1 MGDLKEIK
9 IEPEGLGHLLADGQW
24 GVPRYQRAYKWG
36 EKQVNEL
43 LYDIENAIN
52 DKQPEYFVGS
62 IVVARVSADRPEI
75 VDGQQRLATAS
86 ILLASMRD
94 FFFLDKKDP
103 ETAKIIE
110 QDYLFKQDLKTKEL
124 RPKLQLSETDH
135 DFFLRRILEPPSKDR
150 QKIKAIRESHKR
162 LLDAQRVTRQYLLDI
177 TKNINNPEEK
187 LFERISYLAE
197 KTRVI
202 WVQVPDHQNAFTI
215 FETLNDRGLDLAI
228 TDLLKNYL
236 FHKAQDRIAEVQQ
249 RWVQMFSTIETAANE
264 ETVKDYIRHHWSSR
278 HGLTREREL
287 YKDIKDTV
295 TTKTLALECA
305 DGLLEEADLFA
316 AIRNNNH
323 EFWKGYGTAARQ
335 HIYIINDILGMER
348 ITPLLLAIL
357 STFPQK
363 EVERSLKIIVSW
375 GVRWL
380 IAGGV
385 AGALEKKYSEAAVK
399 IRQKS
404 VATTKQLF
412 AEMKDLVPGDTDFD
426 KEFANAKVS
435 KAYLARYY
443 LHALERQKIG
453 EKEPELVPNA
463 NEAEVNLE
471 HVLPQNPQA
480 GTWTNFDDDAR
491 SAFTYRL
498 GNLALMKVTE
508 NVQAGTEE
516 FAAKK
521 NRFAKSN
528 FLLTKMIAS
537 SADWNTKEIEN
548 RQKELATLAIAAWP
562 QKPQ

>member
-1 MGDLKEIK
+1 MGELKEIK
-9 IEPEGLGHLLADGQW
+9 IDPEGLGHLLQDGQW
-24 GVPRYQRAYKWG
+24 AVPRYQRAYKWE

-86 ILLASMRD
+86 ILLAGIRD
-94 FFFLDKKDP
+94 FFILEKNDP
-103 ETAKIIE
+103 ETAQIIE
-110 QDYLFKQDLKTKEL
+110 RDYLFKKDLKTKEL
-124 RPKLQLSETDH
+124 LPKLQLSETDH
-135 DFFLRRILEPPSKDR
+135 DFFLKRILQPPGPDR
-150 QKIKAIRESHKR
+150 EKAKPLRESHKR
-162 LLDAQRVTRQYLLDI
+162 LLEAQRLTKQYLLDI
-177 TKNINNPEEK
+177 TKNIHNPEEK
-187 LFERISYLAE
+187 LFDRISYLANR
-197 KTRVI
+197 TRII

-249 RWVQMFSTIETAANE
+249 RWIQMFSTIEAAANE
-264 ETVKDYIRHHWSSR
+264 ETVKDYIRHHWSSH

-287 YKDIKDTV
+287 YKNIKDTI
-295 TTKTLALECA
+295 TTKNLAFECA
-305 DGLLEEADLFA
+305 DSLLAEAALFA

-323 EFWKGYGTAARQ
+323 EFWKSYGTSARQ
-335 HIYIINDILGMER
+335 HIFIINDILGMER

-357 STFPQK
+357 ACFGQK
-363 EVERSLKIIVSW
+363 EVEKSLRIIASW
-375 GVRWL
+375 GVRL
-380 IAGGV
+380 LVAGGV

-404 VATTKQLF
+404 ITTTKQLF
-412 AEMKDLVPGDTDFD
+412 AEMKDVIPGDADFE

-443 LHALERQKIG
+443 LNVLERQKSG

-471 HVLPQNPQA
+471 HVLPQNPSS
-480 GTWTNFDDDAR
+480 GTWASFDDDAR
-491 SAFTYRL
+491 SAYTHRL
-498 GNLALMKVTE
+498 GNLSLMKVSQ
-508 NVQAGTEE
+508 NSQSGAEE
-516 FAAKK
+516 FSDKK
-521 NRFAKSN
+521 KRYGTSN

-537 SADWNTKEIEN
+537 YGAWTSKEIED
-548 RQKELATLAIAAWP
+548 RQRKLAELAVAAWP
-562 QKPQ
+562 QKP